1 MKLRPKLTLLALTG
15 LNLVNY
21 FDRQVLPT
29 VLQPLQKN
37 LKLDKTQTGFATTAF
52 MLGYFATAPFF
63 SALNDRLTRK

>member
-21 FDRQVLPT
+21 LDRQVLPA
-29 VLQPLQKN
+29 VLQPLQED
-37 LKLDKTQTGFATTAF
+37 LKLDKTQAGFATTAF

-63 SALNDRLTRK
+63 GALGDRLARK